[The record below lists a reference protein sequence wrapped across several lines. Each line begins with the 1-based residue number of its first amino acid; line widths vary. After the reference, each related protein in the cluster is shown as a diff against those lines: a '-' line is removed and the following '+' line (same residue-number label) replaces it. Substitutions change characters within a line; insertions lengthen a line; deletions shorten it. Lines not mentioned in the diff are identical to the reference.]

1 MPKSI
6 VELFECCQGRFGKH
20 RNYSIWRAVPHCL
33 LWTIWRERNGRCF
46 EDCERSFVEIKL
58 IFLRSLFD
66 SVAGWENNSVSSFF
80 QFLELCSL
88 RVH

>member
-6 VELFECCQGRFGKH
+6 MELFECWQGRFGKY
-20 RNYSIWRAVPHCL
+20 RNYSILWVVPHCL
-33 LWTIWRERNGRCF
+33 LWSIWREHNGRCF

-66 SVAGWENNSVSSFF
+66 WVARWENNFF
-80 QFLELCSL
+80 FFFFYILFF
-88 RVH
+88 